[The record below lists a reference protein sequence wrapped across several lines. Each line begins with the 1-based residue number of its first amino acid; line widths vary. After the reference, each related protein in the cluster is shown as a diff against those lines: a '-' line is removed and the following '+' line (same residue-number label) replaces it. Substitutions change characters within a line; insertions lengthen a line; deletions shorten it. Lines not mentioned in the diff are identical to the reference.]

1 MALFSGLVFIAALIC
16 MLVFLILI
24 VLDFIK
30 KQSPKKH
37 SIYLLISFGVLIVS
51 MLLGAST
58 TKDHKTTTKEV
69 TVTKKVNTT
78 KSDND
83 NVAKFK
89 SFMDTDPSASEFLKE
104 YYGIK
109 PVSDQ
114 SVIWDKLLA
123 NKEVSWTGTVI
134 EPMSTRIAVITED
147 KYDGNNW
154 ATIANSDSDAV
165 SYSMFLRNVP
175 NAKEFKAGDKIKFT
189 GKLASRGSNLN
200 GYKSQWDLDSVS
212 VQKQ

>member
-16 MLVFLILI
+16 LFVFLILI

-30 KQSPKKH
+30 KQSTKKH

-58 TKDHKTTTKEV
+58 TKDHKTTTKEA

-89 SFMDTDPSASEFLKE
+89 SFMDTNPSASEFLKE

-109 PVSDQ
+109 PASDQ
-114 SVIWDKLLA
+114 TVIWDKLLA

-134 EPMSTRIAVITED
+134 EPMSTRIAVTTEG
-147 KYDGNNW
+147 KYDGSNW
-154 ATIANSDSDAV
+154 AATAKSDNV
-165 SYSMFLRNVP
+165 SYSMFLRNVA

-189 GKLASRGSNLN
+189 GKLVSRGSNLN
-200 GYKSQWDLDSVS
+200 GSKSQWDLDSVS
-212 VQKQ
+212 IQKQ

>member
-1 MALFSGLVFIAALIC
+1 MALFSGLVFVAALAC

-37 SIYLLISFGVLIVS
+37 SIYLLISFVVLVIS

-58 TKDHKTTTKEV
+58 TKDHKTTTKEA
-69 TVTKKVNTT
+69 TVTKKVNTA

-89 SFMDTDPSASEFLKE
+89 SFMNTNPSTIDFLNE
-104 YYGIK
+104 YYNVK
-109 PVSDQ
+109 PASDQ
-114 SVIWDKLLA
+114 TVIWDKLLA

-134 EPMSTRIAVITED
+134 EPMSTKIAVTTEG
-147 KYDGNNW
+147 KYDGSNW
-154 ATIANSDSDAV
+154 ATTAKSDNI
-165 SYSMFLRNVP
+165 SYSMFLRNVA

-189 GKLASRGSNLN
+189 GKLVSRGSNLN
-200 GYKSQWDLDSVS
+200 GSKSQWDLDSVS
-212 VQKQ
+212 IQKQ